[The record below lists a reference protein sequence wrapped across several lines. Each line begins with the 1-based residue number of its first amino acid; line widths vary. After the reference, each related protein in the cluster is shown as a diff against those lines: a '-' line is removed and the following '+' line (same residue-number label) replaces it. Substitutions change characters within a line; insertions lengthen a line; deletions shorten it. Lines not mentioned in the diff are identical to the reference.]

1 MKIGYA
7 RVSTK
12 DQNLDMQQA
21 ALVDAGCE
29 KIFSEKVSGVGE
41 RKELLAALQ
50 FLRDGDSLVVY
61 KLDRLGRNMK
71 DLLDIIEQ
79 LQQRKIS
86 LVSLRDNID
95 TGSTAGKLVMHI
107 FASLAEFER
116 DLIKERTEE
125 GRREAKKKG
134 VRFGRPKQPK
144 PERVSMCAQLYRAGN
159 SVSAIMRTTGI
170 RSRNTVYKYLRMEG
184 IDFNEKK
191 DNHNILEMVVPP
203 SSRAVKVHRR
213 RSPGDSQET

>member
-7 RVSTK
+7 RVSTTS
-12 DQNLDMQQA
+12 QNLDMQVS
-21 ALVDAGCE
+21 ALTDAGCD
-29 KIFSEKVSGVGE
+29 KIYTEKVSGVGD
-41 RKELLAALQ
+41 RTELKAVLEY
-50 FLRDGDSLVVY
+50 LRAGDSLIIY
-61 KLDRLGRNMK
+61 KLDRLGRSLK

-79 LQQRKIS
+79 LQKRNIS

-95 TGSTAGKLVMHI
+95 TGSTTGKLVLHI

-116 DLIKERTEE
+116 DLIKERSAE

-144 PERVSMCAQLYRAGN
+144 PEKANMCAQLYRNGN

-170 RSRNTVYKYLRMEG
+170 KSRNTVYKYLRMEG
-184 IDFNEKK
+184 IEIN
-191 DNHNILEMVVPP
+191 NN
-203 SSRAVKVHRR
+203 
-213 RSPGDSQET
+213 

>member
-7 RVSTK
+7 RVSTR
-12 DQNLDMQQA
+12 DQNLDMQLA
-21 ALVDAGCE
+21 ALTDAGCE
-29 KIFSEKVSGVGE
+29 KIFSEKVSGVGD
-41 RKELLAALQ
+41 RTELKNALE
-50 FLRDGDSLVVY
+50 FLRDGDCLVVY

-71 DLLDIIEQ
+71 DLLAIIEQ
-79 LQQRKIS
+79 LQQKNVS

-95 TGSTAGKLVMHI
+95 TSSTTGKLIMHI

-116 DLIKERTEE
+116 DLIRERSAE

-144 PERVSMCAQLYRAGN
+144 PEKANMCAQLYRNGN

-170 RSRNTVYKYLRMEG
+170 KSRNTVYKYLRMEG
-184 IDFNEKK
+184 IDTFRN
-191 DNHNILEMVVPP
+191 
-203 SSRAVKVHRR
+203 
-213 RSPGDSQET
+213 

>member
-7 RVSTK
+7 RVSTAA
-12 DQNLDMQQA
+12 QNLDVQLA
-21 ALVDAGCE
+21 ALTAAGCE
-29 KIFSEKVSGVGE
+29 KIYTEKVSGVGD
-41 RKELLAALQ
+41 RTELKTALE

-71 DLLDIIEQ
+71 NLLAIIEQ
-79 LQQRKIS
+79 LQQQNVS

-95 TGSTAGKLVMHI
+95 TSSTTGKLIMHI

-116 DLIKERTEE
+116 DLIKERSAE

-144 PERVSMCAQLYRAGN
+144 PERASMCAQLYRNGN

-170 RSRNTVYKYLRMEG
+170 KSRNTVYKYLRMEG
-184 IDFNEKK
+184 VEIDS
-191 DNHNILEMVVPP
+191 I
-203 SSRAVKVHRR
+203 
-213 RSPGDSQET
+213 

>member
-7 RVSTK
+7 RVSTAA
-12 DQNLDMQQA
+12 QNLDMQVS
-21 ALVDAGCE
+21 ALTDAGCE
-29 KIFSEKVSGVGE
+29 KIYTEKVSGVGD
-41 RKELLAALQ
+41 RTELKTALE
-50 FLRDGDSLVVY
+50 FLRDGDSLVIY

-71 DLLDIIEQ
+71 DLLAIIEQ
-79 LQQRKIS
+79 LQQKNVS

-95 TGSTAGKLVMHI
+95 TGSTTGKLIMHI

-116 DLIKERTEE
+116 DLIKERSAE

-144 PERVSMCAQLYRAGN
+144 PEKANMCAQLYRNGN

-170 RSRNTVYKYLRMEG
+170 KSRNTVYKYLRMEG
-184 IDFNEKK
+184 IEIKSG
-191 DNHNILEMVVPP
+191 L
-203 SSRAVKVHRR
+203 
-213 RSPGDSQET
+213 RSKL

>member
-7 RVSTK
+7 RVSTTS
-12 DQNLDMQQA
+12 QNLDMQLA
-21 ALVDAGCE
+21 TLTDAGCE

-41 RKELLAALQ
+41 RTELQAALE
-50 FLRDGDSLVVY
+50 FLRDGDCLVIY

-71 DLLDIIEQ
+71 DLLAIIEQ
-79 LQQRKIS
+79 LQTKNVS

-95 TGSTAGKLVMHI
+95 TGSTTGKLVMHI

-116 DLIKERTEE
+116 DLIRERSAE

-144 PERVSMCAQLYRAGN
+144 PEKANMCAQLYRNGN

-170 RSRNTVYKYLRMEG
+170 KSRNTVYKYLRMEG
-184 IDFNEKK
+184 IDTFRN
-191 DNHNILEMVVPP
+191 
-203 SSRAVKVHRR
+203 
-213 RSPGDSQET
+213 

>member
-7 RVSTK
+7 RVSTR
-12 DQNLDMQQA
+12 DQNLDMQLA
-21 ALVDAGCE
+21 ALTEAGCE
-29 KIFSEKVSGVGE
+29 KIFSEKVSGVGD
-41 RKELLAALQ
+41 RTELKAVLEY
-50 FLRDGDSLVVY
+50 LRDGDSLVIY

-71 DLLDIIEQ
+71 DLLAIIEQ
-79 LQQRKIS
+79 LQQQNVS

-95 TGSTAGKLVMHI
+95 TSSTTGKLIMHI

-116 DLIKERTEE
+116 DLIRERSAE

-144 PERVSMCAQLYRAGN
+144 PERASMCAQLYRNGN

-170 RSRNTVYKYLRMEG
+170 KSRNTVYKYLRMEG
-184 IDFNEKK
+184 IDTFRN
-191 DNHNILEMVVPP
+191 
-203 SSRAVKVHRR
+203 
-213 RSPGDSQET
+213 

>member
-7 RVSTK
+7 RVSTTS
-12 DQNLDMQQA
+12 QNLDMQVS
-21 ALVDAGCE
+21 ALTDAGCD
-29 KIFSEKVSGVGE
+29 KIYTEKVSGVGD
-41 RKELLAALQ
+41 RTELKAVLEY
-50 FLRDGDSLVVY
+50 LRDGDSLVIY

-71 DLLDIIEQ
+71 DLLATIEQ
-79 LQQRKIS
+79 LQQKNVS

-95 TGSTAGKLVMHI
+95 TGSTTGKLIMHI

-116 DLIKERTEE
+116 DLIKERSAE

-144 PERVSMCAQLYRAGN
+144 PERASMCAQLYRNGN

-170 RSRNTVYKYLRMEG
+170 KSRNTVYKYLRMEG
-184 IDFNEKK
+184 IEIKSGLRPK
-191 DNHNILEMVVPP
+191 
-203 SSRAVKVHRR
+203 
-213 RSPGDSQET
+213 

>member
-7 RVSTK
+7 RVSSSG
-12 DQNLDMQQA
+12 QHLDVQRT
-21 ALVDAGCE
+21 ALTDAGCE
-29 KIFSEKVSGVGE
+29 KIYAEKVSGVGE
-41 RKELLAALQ
+41 RVELQAALQ
-50 FLRDGDSLVVY
+50 FLRDGDCLVVY
-61 KLDRLGRNMK
+61 KLDRLGRSLK

-79 LQQRKIS
+79 LQKKKVN
-86 LVSLRDNID
+86 LVSLKDNID
-95 TGSTAGKLVMHI
+95 TSSTTGKLVLHI

-144 PERVSMCAQLYRAGN
+144 PEKANMCAQLYRNGN

-184 IDFNEKK
+184 IEPDRQPNK
-191 DNHNILEMVVPP
+191 
-203 SSRAVKVHRR
+203 
-213 RSPGDSQET
+213 